1 MTNTATYDTE
11 RTTAVAAVERAAR
24 LCRRVRESLVSDE
37 TLSKTDRSPVTIAD
51 FGSQA
56 VVNLALA
63 AAFPADGIVAEE
75 ESGVLR
81 KADNAALR
89 EKVMQC
95 VWEAR
100 PDLAGR
106 EEPVLTAIARGNAPG
121 GRGRFWTLDPIDGT
135 KGFLRNDQY
144 AVALAL
150 IEDGEIVLGVMGCPN
165 LPVDPACPDGAAG
178 CLFYAVRGQG
188 AYVRAMDASGE
199 ASIRV
204 TDTADPADAVLCESF
219 ESAHTAH
226 DASADV
232 ARRLGIRRDPVR
244 MDSQCK
250 YAALARGQ
258 GSVYLRLPTRPGY
271 QEKIWDHAAGVAV
284 IRAAGGRV
292 TDTSGRELDF
302 TRGRTLQGNE
312 GIIATNGALHAP
324 VLDAVAAV
332 REQDKGMHHGRLG
345 KATR

>member
-1 MTNTATYDTE
+1 MANTMTYQQE
-11 RTTAVAAVERAAR
+11 RTAAVAAVDRAAR
-24 LCRRVRESLVSDE
+24 LCRSVRESLVSGE
-37 TLSKTDRSPVTIAD
+37 TLSKQDRSPVTVAD

-56 VVNLALA
+56 VINLALA
-63 AAFPADGIVAEE
+63 EAFPGDGIVAEE

-81 KADNAALR
+81 EADNAVLR
-89 EKVMQC
+89 ERVMQC
-95 VWEAR
+95 VWDAR
-100 PDLAGR
+100 PDLAGN
-106 EEPVLTAIARGNAPG
+106 EEPVLAAIARGNAPG

-165 LPVDPACPDGAAG
+165 LPVDPARPDGSAG

-188 AYVRAMDASGE
+188 AFVRAMDGGA
-199 ASIRV
+199 AQPIRV
-204 TDTADPADAVLCESF
+204 ADTSDPAEAVLCESF

-226 DASADV
+226 DTSADV
-232 ARRLGIRRDPVR
+232 ARRLDIQRAPVR

-258 GSVYLRLPTRPGY
+258 GSVYLRLPTRAGY

-284 IRAAGGRV
+284 IREAGGRV
-292 TDTSGRELDF
+292 TDTRGRELDF
-302 TRGRTLQGNE
+302 TRGRTLNGNE
-312 GIIATNGALHAP
+312 GIVATNGALHAP
-324 VLDAVAAV
+324 VLDAVAHALP
-332 REQDKGMHHGRLG
+332 G
-345 KATR
+345 